1 MTTRRGGEQAAVIA
15 DIVGSRRLPDRAT
28 AQRALDE
35 TIASVDAA
43 MPLARTPL
51 RPVVGDEQQG
61 LYPTVAAAMA
71 ATLILRLALPEGL
84 DLRFGI
90 GRGVVET
97 LPGPAGDI
105 PEGPGWWAAREAI
118 DHVHTL
124 QKRNAP
130 HARTWLV
137 AARDDAEGMS
147 DAVRYANAYLLAR
160 DQVIG
165 AMSDRGRRLTLGR
178 LYGRSQRELA
188 DSEGIT
194 QSAVSQALAAAGAG
208 AIVEGFD
215 ALLPGART

>member
-1 MTTRRGGEQAAVIA
+1 
-15 DIVGSRRLPDRAT
+15 
-28 AQRALDE
+28 
-35 TIASVDAA
+35 
-43 MPLARTPL
+43 
-51 RPVVGDEQQG
+51 PVVGDEQQG
-61 LYPTVAAAMA
+61 LYPSIESAMA
-71 ATLILRLALPEGL
+71 ATLLLRLALPAGL

-90 GRGVVET
+90 GNGVVQT
-97 LPGPAGDI
+97 LPGPAGEI

-118 DHVHTL
+118 ERVHAL

-147 DAVRYANAYLLAR
+147 DAVRSANAYLLAR
-160 DQVIG
+160 DHIIG

-188 DSEGIT
+188 ESEGIT

-215 ALLPGART
+215 ALMPGVRS

>member
-1 MTTRRGGEQAAVIA
+1 MIA
-15 DIVGSRRLPDRAT
+15 DIVGSRRLADRAA

-35 TIASVDAA
+35 TIAGVDALI
-43 MPLARTPL
+43 PLAQTPL

-61 LYPTVAAAMA
+61 LYPTVEAAMA
-71 ATLILRLALPEGL
+71 ATLLLRLALPAGL

-97 LPGPAGDI
+97 LPGPAGEI

-118 DHVHTL
+118 ERVHAL

-130 HARTWLV
+130 HARTWLAV
-137 AARDDAEGMS
+137 ARDDAEGMS
-147 DAVRYANAYLLAR
+147 EAVRTANAYLLAR
-160 DQVIG
+160 DHIIG
-165 AMSDRGRRLTLGR
+165 VMSDRGRRLTLGR
-178 LYGRSQRELA
+178 LCGRSQRELA
-188 DSEGIT
+188 ESEGIT

-215 ALLPGART
+215 ALVPGVRT